1 MKRII
6 FFTLLLG
13 FACASVYARD
23 IGFMG
28 ISIGMTREQVLSYTD
43 EKKIIEVPKNKDVEF
58 FPVEERKILTL
69 SVRPEIPQMYLQFYN
84 EKLYAI
90 TVIFDEKYLDYFAL
104 AGSLAEKY
112 GGYTALSP
120 SWRKWEFEGVEIKV
134 EKPAVVKYIALK
146 EFLEVTDFKKDE
158 GYTASERRKMFL
170 DGL

>member
-6 FFTLLLG
+6 YIALLLG
-13 FACASVYARD
+13 FACAPAYARD

-28 ISIGMTREQVLSYTD
+28 ISIGMTREQVLNYAD

-58 FPVEERKILTL
+58 F
-69 SVRPEIPQMYLQFYN
+69 RPEIPQMYLQFYN

-112 GGYTALSP
+112 GGYAALSP